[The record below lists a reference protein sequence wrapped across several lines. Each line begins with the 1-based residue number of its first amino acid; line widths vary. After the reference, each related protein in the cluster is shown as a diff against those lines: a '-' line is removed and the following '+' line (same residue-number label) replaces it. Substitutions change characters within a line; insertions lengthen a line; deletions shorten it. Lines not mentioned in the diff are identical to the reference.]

1 MTRMRLQDKVAVI
14 TGAGSGMGR
23 EMAKLFAAEGAK
35 VVAADIV
42 PAGVEQVVSEIQ
54 AAGGTATAVV
64 ANVAKQED
72 VEAMIDTAVRT
83 YGRLDVL
90 VNNAGI
96 MDRATPVADCSDEL
110 WNRVMAVNLNGPF
123 YACRLAIPIMV
134 QQGGG
139 SIINTASVAGVRG
152 GAAGVAYTSSKH
164 AVLGLT
170 KNIAAH
176 YASDKIR
183 CNAICPGAVA
193 TAIGIGGEPH
203 QGGLAQLMKA
213 SATSP
218 RVAQPQEIATVALFL
233 ASDDASFVNGVALVA
248 DGGWVAI

>member
-1 MTRMRLQDKVAVI
+1 
-14 TGAGSGMGR
+14 MGK
-23 EMAKLFAAEGAK
+23 EMAKLFAAEAPK

-42 PAGVEQVVSEIQ
+42 PTGGEQVVAEIT

-64 ANVAKQED
+64 ANVAKEDD
-72 VEAMIDTAVRT
+72 VEAMINTAVNT

-123 YACRLAIPIMV
+123 YACRLAVPIM
-134 QQGGG
+134 QKQGGG

-170 KNIAAH
+170 KNIAGY
-176 YASDKIR
+176 YAKDGIR
-183 CNAICPGAVA
+183 CHALCPGAVA
-193 TAIGIGGEPH
+193 TAIGIGG
-203 QGGLAQLMKA
+203 
-213 SATSP
+213 
-218 RVAQPQEIATVALFL
+218 
-233 ASDDASFVNGVALVA
+233 
-248 DGGWVAI
+248 

>member
-1 MTRMRLQDKVAVI
+1 MRLKDKVAVI
-14 TGAGSGMGR
+14 TGAGSGMGK

-42 PAGVEQVVSEIQ
+42 PTGVEQVVAEIT

-64 ANVAKQED
+64 ANVAKEDD
-72 VEAMIDTAVRT
+72 VEAMINTAVNT

-123 YACRLAIPIMV
+123 YACRLAVPIM
-134 QQGGG
+134 QKQGGG

-170 KNIAAH
+170 KNIAGY
-176 YASDKIR
+176 YAKDGIR

-203 QGGLAQLMKA
+203 QGGLEQLMKV

-218 RVAQPQEIATVALFL
+218 RVAQAQEIATVALFL
-233 ASDDASFVNGVALVA
+233 ASSDASFVNGVALVA
-248 DGGWVAI
+248 DGGWVAL

>member
-1 MTRMRLQDKVAVI
+1 MKLKDKVAVI
-14 TGAGSGMGR
+14 TGAGSGMGK

-35 VVAADIV
+35 VVAADLV
-42 PAGVEQVVSEIQ
+42 PTGIEQVVAEITT
-54 AAGGTATAVV
+54 AGGTATAVV

-72 VEAMIDTAVRT
+72 VEAMLNTAVNT

-96 MDRATPVADCSDEL
+96 MDRVTPVADCSDEL

-123 YACRLAIPIMV
+123 YACRLAVPIMLK
-134 QQGGG
+134 QGGG

-170 KNIAAH
+170 KNIAAY
-176 YASDKIR
+176 YAKDGIR
-183 CNAICPGAVA
+183 CNAICPGGVA
-193 TAIGIGGEPH
+193 TAIGLGGEPH
-203 QGGLAQLMKA
+203 AEGLARLMKVA
-213 SATSP
+213 ETSP
-218 RVAQPQEIATVALFL
+218 RTAQPQEIATVALFL

-248 DGGWVAI
+248 DGGWVAV

>member
-1 MTRMRLQDKVAVI
+1 MRLKDKVAVI
-14 TGAGSGMGR
+14 TGAGSGMGK

-42 PAGVEQVVSEIQ
+42 PTGVEQVVAEIT

-64 ANVAKQED
+64 ANVAKEDD
-72 VEAMIDTAVRT
+72 VEAMINTAVNT

-123 YACRLAIPIMV
+123 YACRLAVPIM
-134 QQGGG
+134 QKQGGG

-170 KNIAAH
+170 KNIAGY
-176 YASDKIR
+176 YAKDGIR

-203 QGGLAQLMKA
+203 QGGLEQLMKV

-218 RVAQPQEIATVALFL
+218 RVAQAQEIATVALFL
-233 ASDDASFVNGVALVA
+233 ASGDASFVNGVALVA
-248 DGGWVAI
+248 DGGWVAL

>member
-1 MTRMRLQDKVAVI
+1 MI
-14 TGAGSGMGR
+14 TGAGSGMGK

-42 PAGVEQVVSEIQ
+42 PTGVEQVVAEIT

-64 ANVAKQED
+64 ANVAKEDD
-72 VEAMIDTAVRT
+72 VEAMINTAVNT

-123 YACRLAIPIMV
+123 YACRLAVPIM
-134 QQGGG
+134 QKQGGG

-170 KNIAAH
+170 KNIAGY
-176 YASDKIR
+176 YAKDGIR

-203 QGGLAQLMKA
+203 QGGLEQLMKV

-218 RVAQPQEIATVALFL
+218 RVAQAQEIATVALFL
-233 ASDDASFVNGVALVA
+233 ASSDASFVNGVALVA
-248 DGGWVAI
+248 DGGWVAL

>member
-1 MTRMRLQDKVAVI
+1 MRLKDKVAVI
-14 TGAGSGMGR
+14 TGAGSGMGK

-42 PAGVEQVVSEIQ
+42 PTGVEQVVAEII

-64 ANVAKQED
+64 ANVAKEED
-72 VEAMIDTAVRT
+72 VEAMINTAVNN

-123 YACRLAIPIMV
+123 YACRLAVPIM
-134 QQGGG
+134 QKQGGG

-170 KNIAAH
+170 KNIAAY
-176 YASDKIR
+176 YAKDGIR
-183 CNAICPGAVA
+183 CNAICPGGVA
-193 TAIGIGGEPH
+193 TAIGLGGEPH
-203 QGGLAQLMKA
+203 AEGLARLMKVA
-213 SATSP
+213 ETSP
-218 RVAQPQEIATVALFL
+218 RTAQPQEIATVALFL

-248 DGGWVAI
+248 DGGWVAV

>member
-1 MTRMRLQDKVAVI
+1 
-14 TGAGSGMGR
+14 MGK

-42 PAGVEQVVSEIQ
+42 PAGVEQVVSEIR

-64 ANVAKQED
+64 ANVAKVEE
-72 VEAMIDTAVRT
+72 VEAMIDAAVNN

-96 MDRATPVADCSDEL
+96 MDRATPVADCSDDL
-110 WNRVMAVNLNGPF
+110 WDRVMGVNLNGPF
-123 YACRLAIPIMV
+123 YAIRKAVPIMLK
-134 QQGGG
+134 QGGG
-139 SIINTASVAGVRG
+139 SIINTASVASVRG

-170 KNIAAH
+170 KNVAGY
-176 YASDKIR
+176 YAKEGIR
-183 CNAICPGAVA
+183 CNAILPGGVA

-203 QGGLAQLMKA
+203 PEGVAKLMQTA
-213 SATSP
+213 ATSP
-218 RVAQPQEIATVALFL
+218 RTAEPREIATVALFL
-233 ASDDASFVNGVALVA
+233 ASEDSSFVNGIGLIA